1 MLDVLVNTIVFA
13 LQLALF
19 VGMGLGWAYIMFGLG
34 HGNTN
39 R

>member
-1 MLDVLVNTIVFA
+1 MLDILVNTIVTA

-19 VGMGLGWAYIMFGLG
+19 VGMGLGWSYVIFGFG
-34 HGNTN
+34 HENTN

>member
-1 MLDVLVNTIVFA
+1 MLDVLVNTIVFG
-13 LQLALF
+13 LQLAF
-19 VGMGLGWAYIMFGLG
+19 FIGMGFGWAYIMFGLG